1 MREISKEMNWEKIE
15 KEFDE
20 KFSVRMETE
29 GGYCGRSMLKSDIK
43 SFLRSAIKE
52 GILEF
57 DSKIIRKCK
66 GDVDDDGCHI
76 DYLEV
81 DEDQRAK
88 AIEELE
94 GK

>member
-1 MREISKEMNWEKIE
+1 MTIVLSTRQNNSAYLEKYALLQCISWGLPMTKEKKCGWE
-15 KEFDE
+15 
-20 KFSVRMETE
+20 
-29 GGYCGRSMLKSDIK
+29 Y
-43 SFLRSAIKE
+43 
-52 GILEF
+52 
-57 DSKIIRKCK
+57 
-66 GDVDDDGCHI
+66 DDDGCHI

>member
-1 MREISKEMNWEKIE
+1 MTKEKKCGWE
-15 KEFDE
+15 
-20 KFSVRMETE
+20 
-29 GGYCGRSMLKSDIK
+29 Y
-43 SFLRSAIKE
+43 
-52 GILEF
+52 
-57 DSKIIRKCK
+57 
-66 GDVDDDGCHI
+66 DDDGCHI